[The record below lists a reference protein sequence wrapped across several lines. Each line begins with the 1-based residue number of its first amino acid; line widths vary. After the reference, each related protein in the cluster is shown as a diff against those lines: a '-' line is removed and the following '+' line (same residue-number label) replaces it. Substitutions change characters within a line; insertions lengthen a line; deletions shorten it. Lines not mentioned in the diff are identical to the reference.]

1 MPWVRFTAP
10 FDFHVRHNVTISYKA
25 GAEYLVKRACAEQA
39 IKAGKAQPVE
49 RGKVERDD
57 AGR

>member
-10 FDFHVRHNVTISYKA
+10 FDFHVRHNITISYKA
-25 GAEYLVKRACAEQA
+25 GNEYLVKQDCASQA
-39 IKAGKAQPVE
+39 VKDGKATRIV
-49 RGKVERDD
+49 RRKVSRD